1 MTPLNHPRKDEGPDA
16 RQRSEPSGT
25 ATTQHTNCPPAE
37 PNAQAVFGASSAPM
51 AGPIAAQSAV
61 DLADAIGRGEVDML
75 EVNGNAMFF
84 ASDKVLEGLVGGS

>member
-1 MTPLNHPRKDEGPDA
+1 
-16 RQRSEPSGT
+16 
-25 ATTQHTNCPPAE
+25 
-37 PNAQAVFGASSAPM
+37 M